1 MFEKLVGVAWLE
13 MSELDELEWEDNE
26 EVWKGSYDGPMGYV

>member
-1 MFEKLVGVAWLE
+1 MLVGVAWHA

-26 EVWKGSYDGPMGYV
+26 EVWEVSYDSAMGYV